1 MKIDQST
8 KVVFN
13 KDMVVANE
21 NGATIL
27 LNNQKHV
34 IYILKEFESELI
46 NIIEKNQTFRDIMN
60 EVEASYVGDNVEEEF
75 YEFIKT
81 LEAAGVISLIP

>member
-34 IYILKEFESELI
+34 IYIL
-46 NIIEKNQTFRDIMN
+46 
-60 EVEASYVGDNVEEEF
+60 
-75 YEFIKT
+75 
-81 LEAAGVISLIP
+81 